1 MTLLEMLNAGVNVSV
16 TVTPDELR
24 NFAKHIAQ
32 EIITAIPEKEP
43 ERIYTDKEL
52 QELTQVSR
60 IKLWNDR
67 KAGRL
72 PFIRIGN
79 MIRYKES
86 DVKEYLSTVKRKEV

>member
-24 NFAKHIAQ
+24 TFAKHIAK

-72 PFIRIGN
+72 PFIRMGN